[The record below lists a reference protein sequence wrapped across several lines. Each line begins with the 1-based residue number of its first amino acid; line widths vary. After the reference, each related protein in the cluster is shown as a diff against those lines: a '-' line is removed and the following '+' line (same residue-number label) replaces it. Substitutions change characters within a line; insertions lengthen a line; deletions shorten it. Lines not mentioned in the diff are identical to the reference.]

1 MSCFETSRSTYRS
14 VQGASV
20 EGLRGLAAHQRRF
33 GDIQPSPPPF
43 EVARGHRSSRPGRQ
57 PSELGLCSSF
67 LTVWLWMEACCPLST
82 EESTHLCSSFPGES
96 VLMAS
101 KQLPE
106 PPGRAADGSSE
117 DQAGCSGSAG
127 VLLCVPSA
135 FLPLSYTTRVAPWSG
150 GFFLLRKYVQDF
162 VWPRGL
168 DFVCQHNDCR
178 AVVLRSP
185 SFLCSLHDRP
195 MNWETR
201 C

>member
-1 MSCFETSRSTYRS
+1 MSCSETSRSTYRS

-43 EVARGHRSSRPGRQ
+43 EVARGHRGSRPGRQ

-82 EESTHLCSSFPGES
+82 EESTHLCSSLPGES

-106 PPGRAADGSSE
+106 LPGRAALRTRLD
-117 DQAGCSGSAG
+117 AAG
-127 VLLCVPSA
+127 VQCAFVCVHSA

-168 DFVCQHNDCR
+168 DFVSIMIAGR
-178 AVVLRSP
+178 
-185 SFLCSLHDRP
+185 LCYGVQASSAHC
-195 MNWETR
+195 TTGQ
-201 C
+201 